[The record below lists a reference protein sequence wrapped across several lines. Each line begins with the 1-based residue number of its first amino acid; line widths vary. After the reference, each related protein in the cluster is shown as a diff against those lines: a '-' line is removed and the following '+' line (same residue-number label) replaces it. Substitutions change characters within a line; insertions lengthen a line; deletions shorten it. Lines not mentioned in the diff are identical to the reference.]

1 MVAARTVDLLGPLNA
16 VEQKFAPPTL
26 WTAGD
31 VTLLQ
36 HHPRVAVVGT
46 RRPSPDGQRRARKLA
61 RLLVDHGAS
70 VVSGLAEGI
79 DTIAHTQAIER
90 GGRTIA
96 VLGTPL
102 DDVFPKSN
110 AALQARIG
118 RDHLLVSEFPP
129 GSPVSRGNFPR
140 RNRTMALIADVSVI
154 VEAGEGSG
162 TLSQGWE
169 ALRLGRP
176 LFLLKSLVD
185 SSLSWPR
192 EMLTYGALVL
202 ARPNDLVQVLPSE
215 GLRDAV
221 SF

>member
-1 MVAARTVDLLGPLNA
+1 MDGVRTADLLGPLNA
-16 VEQKFAPPTL
+16 VEQKLAPEVL
-26 WTAGD
+26 WIAGD
-31 VTLLQ
+31 MSLME

-46 RRPSPDGQRRARKLA
+46 RRPSPDGQRRAR
-61 RLLVDHGAS
+61 RLVHMLVDQGAI

-79 DTIAHTQAIER
+79 DTIAHTRAIAR

-102 DDVFPKSN
+102 DDVFPRSN
-110 AALQARIG
+110 AGLQAQIAK
-118 RDHLLVSEFPP
+118 DHLLVSEFAP
-129 GSPVSRGNFPR
+129 GSPVSRGSFPR
-140 RNRTMALIADVSVI
+140 RNRTMALISDVSVI
-154 VEAGEGSG
+154 VEAGESSG
-162 TLSQGWE
+162 TVSQGWE

-185 SSLSWPR
+185 SGLAWPR
-192 EMLTYGALVL
+192 EMLNYGALVL
-202 ARPNDLVQVLPSE
+202 SRPDDLLEFLPTD